1 MSMTPYTGSEDQ
13 ADASTRVL
21 RTQGTSGD
29 MNQDVAGKVGDV
41 VSQTQE
47 KAGEVVDQV
56 KQQASTQID
65 TQKGRASEALGSVA
79 LAIRQ
84 TGTQLHDQDNAQIAQ
99 YADKAAEQIENL
111 ASYLRN
117 TDISQMA
124 TQVER
129 FARRQP
135 ALFLGG
141 ALALGLFGA
150 RFLKSSSQQTQ
161 GQDWQGY
168 SGDYSS
174 DYSRRGR
181 MDYSG
186 SNTGGYSYS
195 GTSTAGS
202 PYIGRSY
209 DANYDQ
215 SQGYGQ
221 GSVSDGGSSDGSN
234 IRERTWTG
242 TSLEES

>member
-1 MSMTPYTGSEDQ
+1 MSMTPYSDSKDQ

-21 RTQGTSGD
+21 RTQGTGTSGD
-29 MNQDVAGKVGDV
+29 VKQEVADKAGEVL
-41 VSQTQE
+41 SQTQE

-56 KQQASTQID
+56 KQQATTQID
-65 TQKGRASEALGSVA
+65 TQKGRASDALGSVA

-84 TGTQLHDQDNAQIAQ
+84 TGTQLHEQDNAQIAQ
-99 YADKAAEQIENL
+99 YADKAAQQVENL
-111 ASYLRN
+111 ANYLRN

-124 TQVER
+124 AQVER
-129 FARRQP
+129 LARRQP

-150 RFLKSSSQQTQ
+150 RFLKSSSQQAQ
-161 GQDWQGY
+161 GQSWQGY
-168 SGDYSS
+168 SGDYP
-174 DYSRRGR
+174 SRGS

-195 GTSTAGS
+195 GTSTARN

-215 SQGYGQ
+215 SQGYDQ
-221 GSVSDGGSSDGSN
+221 GSVSDGDSSGGSN